1 MLDEV
6 LKINS
11 SISKKE
17 VQIKKANSLK
27 QLLEINKLKLNSI
40 FISLAFFG
48 FLVVTYFIGLL
59 VMKEAVEIG
68 YTEGFHGNYS
78 FYSMVEYFQYQGK
91 YSHRQ
96 MGILDYYINL
106 WSTSTAL
113 LASCAISLKWCF
125 KYYFRKKE
133 FNLSIKPKYPELFC
147 VISSFGCFVSFIV
160 GIIISVVQPHFTLT
174 IIAPVIAVLL
184 LISGFLNFISY
195 LKKNKIKNEIK
206 VINVQ
211 KLIADIDKHKEKK
224 KEILNIIIKDE
235 KYMEEV
241 AIRNL
246 EMNNSK
252 EVRYLIDDILSDF
265 NTHQYKLKE
274 YKELKEKI
282 ENSEFE
288 TRNEIVIENE

>member
-11 SISKKE
+11 SISEKE

-27 QLLEINKLKLNSI
+27 QLLEINKLKLNPI
-40 FISLAFFG
+40 FLSLAFFG

-68 YTEGFHGNYS
+68 YTDGFHGNYS
-78 FYSMVEYFQYQGK
+78 FYSIVEYFQYQGK
-91 YSHRQ
+91 YSHSQ

-113 LASCAISLKWCF
+113 FASCAISLKWYF
-125 KYYFRKKE
+125 KYYFRQE
-133 FNLSIKPKYPELFC
+133 ESNLSINREYSEFLC
-147 VISSFGCFVSFIV
+147 IISTVGCGVSFIF
-160 GIIISVVQPHFTLT
+160 GLIISIEQPHLTLT
-174 IIAPVIAVLL
+174 IIAPAIAVLL
-184 LISGFLNFISY
+184 LISGFFNFISY
-195 LKKNKIKNEIK
+195 LKKNKIKNEIQSINMQK
-206 VINVQ
+206 V
-211 KLIADIDKHKEKK
+211 IADIDKYKEKK

-241 AIRNL
+241 ALRNL

-282 ENSEFE
+282 GSSEFE
-288 TRNEIVIENE
+288 TRNEIFIENE

>member
-11 SISKKE
+11 SVSEKE

-27 QLLEINKLKLNSI
+27 KLLEINKLKLNPV
-40 FISLAFFG
+40 FLSLAFFC

-68 YTEGFHGNYS
+68 YTDGFYGNYS

-91 YSHRQ
+91 YSHSQ

-113 LASCAISLKWCF
+113 LASCAISLRWYF
-125 KYYFRKKE
+125 KYYFRQKE
-133 FNLSIKPKYPELFC
+133 FNLSIKPEYPEFLCF
-147 VISSFGCFVSFIV
+147 ISTAGCGVSFIF
-160 GIIISVVQPHFTLT
+160 GLIMSIEQPHLTLT
-174 IIAPVIAVLL
+174 IIVPVIAVLL
-184 LISGFLNFISY
+184 LISGFFNFISY
-195 LKKNKIKNEIK
+195 LKKNKIQNEIK
-206 VINVQ
+206 NINVQ
-211 KLIADIDKHKEKK
+211 KLITDIDKYKEKK

-235 KYMEEV
+235 KYMEDV
-241 AIRNL
+241 ALRNL

-252 EVRYLIDDILSDF
+252 EVRCLIDDILSDF
-265 NTHQYKLKE
+265 NSYQYKLKE

-282 ENSEFE
+282 GNSEFE